1 MTVARERISAW
12 QQDRG
17 KSPTTCGGPS
27 RHSSRHRHLGQ
38 TVEVG
43 LASRTARCSRGS
55 FFVLFTG
62 IRWDHVPLE
71 LGYGSGVTCWRRL
84 GDWQEAGVWD
94 KLHEALLAKLNS
106 IGEVDLSRVIAD
118 ASHIQAKRGAR
129 KPEKAL

>member
-1 MTVARERISAW
+1 M
-12 QQDRG
+12 
-17 KSPTTCGGPS
+17 
-27 RHSSRHRHLGQ
+27 
-38 TVEVG
+38 
-43 LASRTARCSRGS
+43 
-55 FFVLFTG
+55 LFTG